1 MCQRQKSKKNC
12 SWVDFRAT
20 KDIDPVLI
28 IDPVNAAF
36 GVWLIA
42 ISKHDCVCCLS
53 IAPLQKRGVKE
64 TFVMNVMMA
73 FMLSNCID
81 SVSSGSF
88 TRFVET
94 LAIYAIYI
102 LTMTGIDILQKVI
115 KPMYIKKTMVYLKR
129 DIFNISWRRTSE
141 AFLMR
146 IVRSIFLY

>member
-1 MCQRQKSKKNC
+1 MIQG
-12 SWVDFRAT
+12 A
-20 KDIDPVLI
+20 
-28 IDPVNAAF
+28 
-36 GVWLIA
+36 
-42 ISKHDCVCCLS
+42 
-53 IAPLQKRGVKE
+53 
-64 TFVMNVMMA
+64 MNVMMA

-129 DIFNISWRRTSE
+129 DIFNIS
-141 AFLMR
+141 
-146 IVRSIFLY
+146 

>member
-1 MCQRQKSKKNC
+1 MEIHIFVFDYGSI
-12 SWVDFRAT
+12 V
-20 KDIDPVLI
+20 
-28 IDPVNAAF
+28 
-36 GVWLIA
+36 
-42 ISKHDCVCCLS
+42 HD
-53 IAPLQKRGVKE
+53 
-64 TFVMNVMMA
+64 MNVMMA

-129 DIFNISWRRTSE
+129 DIFNIS
-141 AFLMR
+141 
-146 IVRSIFLY
+146 